1 VICLILCLKPNHI
14 ENLKHCISRYAIVIF
29 VLSAQNDCF
38 LLGHENE
45 FLVETV
51 RSRLQ
56 THSNASTK
64 QSSFARNT
72 HYFFYNSI
80 LKFFNF
86 LIFVKFSLDAKIFVK
101 NDILCDLI
109 TMHKCHVFLTVVEK
123 NHIPTPKCGQGKT
136 KIDLFRDFLQKPPMS
151 KL

>member
-1 VICLILCLKPNHI
+1 MVQNK
-14 ENLKHCISRYAIVIF
+14 KYKIVIF

-72 HYFFYNSI
+72 NT
-80 LKFFNF
+80 
-86 LIFVKFSLDAKIFVK
+86 IFSTTAF
-101 NDILCDLI
+101 
-109 TMHKCHVFLTVVEK
+109 
-123 NHIPTPKCGQGKT
+123 
-136 KIDLFRDFLQKPPMS
+136 
-151 KL
+151 

>member
-1 VICLILCLKPNHI
+1 VRAARVTPDWSEMVSFLTDYVSLLTPFFTVTNPLKCTRGITPFPKCGRKSAYEKMRRKKYI
-14 ENLKHCISRYAIVIF
+14 RKSVTWECVKLSFSLRVPKIVIF

-56 THSNASTK
+56 THSNAPTK

-72 HYFFYNSI
+72 NTIFSI
-80 LKFFNF
+80 TAF
-86 LIFVKFSLDAKIFVK
+86 
-101 NDILCDLI
+101 
-109 TMHKCHVFLTVVEK
+109 
-123 NHIPTPKCGQGKT
+123 
-136 KIDLFRDFLQKPPMS
+136 
-151 KL
+151 